1 MSIAERKEREKEL
14 RREQIIEAAKEVFY
28 KKGFSASTIE
38 EIASTAQLSPGTLYL
53 YFKSKDDLYVSIT
66 LHISRA
72 FLDKLEAL
80 YNRSDLNPF
89 QKLQLLKE
97 VVYSIYELDP
107 VALRNVFALQTSE
120 GINNLSKE
128 ISEQINFISKN
139 IIRTISKIFEDGI
152 REKLFIESHP
162 IALADITWS
171 VFSGLVIWEESKRVF
186 DPRKKHLKATI
197 DLAID
202 IISQGV
208 KRPAHN

>member
-1 MSIAERKEREKEL
+1 VSIAERKEREKEL
-14 RREQIIEAAKEVFY
+14 RREQIIEAAKQVFY

-38 EIASTAQLSPGTLYL
+38 EIASAAQLSPGTLYL
-53 YFKSKDDLYVSIT
+53 YFKNKDDLYVSIM
-66 LHISRA
+66 LNISKA

-89 QKLQLLKE
+89 QKLQSLKE

-120 GINNLSKE
+120 GIKNLSEE
-128 ISEQINFISKN
+128 ISEQIILISKN

-152 REKLFIESHP
+152 REKLFIEKHP

-186 DPRKKHLKATI
+186 DPRKKYLKETI

-202 IISQGV
+202 IISHGV
-208 KRPAHN
+208 KAQAE

>member
-1 MSIAERKEREKEL
+1 MLNI
-14 RREQIIEAAKEVFY
+14 
-28 KKGFSASTIE
+28 
-38 EIASTAQLSPGTLYL
+38 
-53 YFKSKDDLYVSIT
+53 SK
-66 LHISRA
+66 A

-89 QKLQLLKE
+89 QKLQSLKE

-120 GINNLSKE
+120 GIKNLSEE
-128 ISEQINFISKN
+128 ISEQIILISKN

-152 REKLFIESHP
+152 REKLFIEKHP

-186 DPRKKHLKATI
+186 DPRKKYLKETI

-202 IISQGV
+202 IISHGV
-208 KRPAHN
+208 KAQAE

>member
-14 RREQIIEAAKEVFY
+14 RREQIIEAAKQVFY

-38 EIASTAQLSPGTLYL
+38 EIASAAQLSPGTLYL
-53 YFKSKDDLYVSIT
+53 YFKNKDDLYVSIM
-66 LHISRA
+66 LNISKA

-89 QKLQLLKE
+89 QKLQSLKE

-120 GINNLSKE
+120 GIKNLSEE
-128 ISEQINFISKN
+128 ISEQIILISKN

-152 REKLFIESHP
+152 REKLFIEKHP

-186 DPRKKHLKATI
+186 DPRKKYLKETI

-202 IISQGV
+202 IISHGV
-208 KRPAHN
+208 KAQAE